1 MHPLD
6 FVAEELAGLR
16 NQGLCRPLRVLSGP
30 QGARA
35 VIDGRPVINLSSNN
49 YLGLA
54 NHPSLVEA
62 AVAATQRLGAGSGAV
77 RTIIGTMELHLE
89 LERRL
94 AAFKRAEAVLVF
106 QSGFTTNAGVIPVLV
121 GEGDAII
128 SDELNHASI
137 IDGCR
142 LSRAQ
147 VLRFAHRDVADLERV
162 LREAQGFR
170 RRLVITDGVFSMDG
184 DIAPLPGV
192 VPLAQRY
199 GAMTYVDDAHGS
211 GVLGENGRG
220 TVNHFH
226 LEGLVDVQIGTLS
239 KALGALGGYVA
250 GSRDLI
256 DLLIHRGRPFLFSTS
271 HPPGVTA
278 AAIAAVDVLERD
290 PDLVDRL
297 WENARYFKAGLKRLG
312 FDTGGSETP
321 ITPVIIGEGSL
332 AMRFSDRL
340 FAAGVFA
347 QGVSYPT
354 VPADKSR
361 VRTIVTAEHTRED
374 LDHALEVFGRVGREM
389 GVCR

>member
-278 AAIAAVDVLERD
+278 AAIAAVDVLERE
-290 PDLVDRL
+290 PELVDRL

-354 VPADKSR
+354 VPADRSR
-361 VRTIVTAEHTRED
+361 VRTIVTAEHSRDD
-374 LDHALEVFGRVGREM
+374 LDQALEVFGRVGREM